1 MKHEKLTP
9 IPQHFTI
16 VTVDIN
22 GHTVKLTY
30 DIGRKVTAK
39 DFKATGQHVKD
50 IEAGKI

>member
-9 IPQHFTI
+9 IPQHLTLAD
-16 VTVDIN
+16 VEIN
-22 GHTVKLTY
+22 GHMVKLTY

-39 DFKATGQHVKD
+39 DFKATGQYVKD